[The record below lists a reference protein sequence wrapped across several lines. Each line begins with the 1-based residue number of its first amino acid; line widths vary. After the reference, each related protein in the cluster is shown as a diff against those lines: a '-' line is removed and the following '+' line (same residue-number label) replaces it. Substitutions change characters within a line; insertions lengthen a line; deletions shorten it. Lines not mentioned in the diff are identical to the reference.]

1 MHTLAVAAACAAIV
15 LVAQA
20 RASAE
25 GAPAPQVW
33 QRWPGI
39 AADAPQPRQSHV
51 AVSTGDGAALIQG
64 GYSVSSIGV
73 PLFLSDVWQWKI
85 SDGEGAAWTKVFAAS
100 DAAPGTT
107 SPRPCAAHGGGL
119 HASTG
124 ALVIFGGIVPESSPS
139 AHESFN
145 EVWAFSPP
153 AGGNG
158 SAGTWCQ
165 LFGFDSLVGSPVM
178 APACTA
184 RFAPNGTYNSSY
196 GNRRPDGTALPAPP
210 GGEDAS
216 TTVVGDWLISF
227 AGVETRAGDTAVS
240 DQLWLFD
247 LSTGRWHLQASSGA
261 VQAGAAPRAR
271 YAAASTPFLLQ
282 APVAG
287 AAEGW
292 PTFGGEAAAERA
304 RGSLA
309 PADAGSSC
317 IGGIV
322 VHGGRAPG
330 SDGTS
335 TAVFDT
341 LSDLWTFSLD
351 EVACRRCTAHG
362 ATDAVCDCG
371 CRRDPAGPPSPSRG
385 WRAPAV
391 GGYHWR
397 RAYHTIVWSPEAATL
412 ASFGGYARVAQGS
425 AGGTV
430 GLVYSDLLLLTL
442 PQAPEDGAPVWRRAP
457 LPQTA
462 VPSVRFSHASSAVA
476 PAGGGVLIHGGRF
489 QSLYSDAW
497 VVSVLAS
504 LAGAEQV
511 TEADFGG
518 AEPNDSGFLTIQV
531 LIGVLAATAVLLC
544 MFTWCIRR
552 SGMRVG
558 AAAIQQREI
567 QGIAEGG
574 GGPEPSRPTGLLP
587 SDLERLAVLT
597 WPLASPAAAA
607 SGAGEPAKVSA
618 STQSQCPIC
627 LEEFNRG
634 DKVRMLPCHHIA
646 HPDCLDPWLRRNV
659 TCPLCKGDVLAKL
672 RNPAASP

>member
-1 MHTLAVAAACAAIV
+1 
-15 LVAQA
+15 
-20 RASAE
+20 
-25 GAPAPQVW
+25 
-33 QRWPGI
+33 
-39 AADAPQPRQSHV
+39 
-51 AVSTGDGAALIQG
+51 
-64 GYSVSSIGV
+64 
-73 PLFLSDVWQWKI
+73 
-85 SDGEGAAWTKVFAAS
+85 
-100 DAAPGTT
+100 
-107 SPRPCAAHGGGL
+107 
-119 HASTG
+119 
-124 ALVIFGGIVPESSPS
+124 
-139 AHESFN
+139 
-145 EVWAFSPP
+145 
-153 AGGNG
+153 
-158 SAGTWCQ
+158 
-165 LFGFDSLVGSPVM
+165 M

-271 YAAASTPFLLQ
+271 YAAASTPFLLK
-282 APVAG
+282 APV
-287 AAEGW
+287 
-292 PTFGGEAAAERA
+292 
-304 RGSLA
+304 
-309 PADAGSSC
+309 
-317 IGGIV
+317 
-322 VHGGRAPG
+322 
-330 SDGTS
+330 
-335 TAVFDT
+335 
-341 LSDLWTFSLD
+341 
-351 EVACRRCTAHG
+351 
-362 ATDAVCDCG
+362 
-371 CRRDPAGPPSPSRG
+371 
-385 WRAPAV
+385 AV

-531 LIGVLAATAVLLC
+531 LIGVLAATAVPLC